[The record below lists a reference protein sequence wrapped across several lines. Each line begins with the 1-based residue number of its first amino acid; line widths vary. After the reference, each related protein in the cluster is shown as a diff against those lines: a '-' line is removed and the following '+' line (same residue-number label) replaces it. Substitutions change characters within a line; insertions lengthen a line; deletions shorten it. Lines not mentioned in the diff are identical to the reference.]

1 MDFNDG
7 NNFLSDWEYNVG
19 ETGNFEEPMEMAWT
33 EQDLTS
39 GYFASDFV
47 DYSKVPTFSQ
57 NWEHA
62 GIVSQASGPCTP
74 ISNHSRLLT
83 PVSSPQGC
91 YFDQDISYSGFCNPL
106 GIVSHLPTPPSSQP
120 GNFAGFSDPHSSF
133 EFSYQSSHMT
143 PSYHFNSSQ
152 RFNPSPVD
160 SNFEPYPEVST
171 SSVPFAHMLSWLF
184 GKPHVFISRYEHA
197 AIIHPSTP
205 VVMNTAFAVMEIGR
219 SWTRGGG
226 FSAISATGVAPEVL
240 ARSSSRPWLQ
250 YHLLLE
256 PSTDLRQEIS
266 PPPFQF
272 LDPLQLQLPM
282 RPLLSMGQESSQ
294 MAPNTAQT
302 PGKSL
307 FFIFVLHVIASYHSY
322 PAVENI
328 LDLQLTYVSSE
339 QGSRQSIIRWTLT
352 FTSRTIRRFHRH
364 QQELSTALT
373 RRDHFFRTRRSTQ
386 QQA

>member
-184 GKPHVFISRYEHA
+184 GKPHVFYLQIRACSYYSS
-197 AIIHPSTP
+197 IHTCGDEYGLCCDGNWQ
-205 VVMNTAFAVMEIGR
+205 VVDPWWRFLGHKCYGSSAGSLGSVFVTTMV
-219 SWTRGGG
+219 
-226 FSAISATGVAPEVL
+226 AIS
-240 ARSSSRPWLQ
+240 
-250 YHLLLE
+250 
-256 PSTDLRQEIS
+256 S
-266 PPPFQF
+266 P
-272 LDPLQLQLPM
+272 
-282 RPLLSMGQESSQ
+282 
-294 MAPNTAQT
+294 
-302 PGKSL
+302 
-307 FFIFVLHVIASYHSY
+307 
-322 PAVENI
+322 
-328 LDLQLTYVSSE
+328 
-339 QGSRQSIIRWTLT
+339 
-352 FTSRTIRRFHRH
+352 
-364 QQELSTALT
+364 
-373 RRDHFFRTRRSTQ
+373 FRTLD
-386 QQA
+386 